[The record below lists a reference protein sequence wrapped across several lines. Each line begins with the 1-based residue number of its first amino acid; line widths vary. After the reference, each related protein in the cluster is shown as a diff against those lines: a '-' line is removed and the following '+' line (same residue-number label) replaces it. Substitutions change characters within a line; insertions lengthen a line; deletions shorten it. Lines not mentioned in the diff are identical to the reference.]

1 MKKYFI
7 EALLIFLSILGSF
20 FIESYRI
27 KQNSIENKNNLLSEL
42 IEVINEDLKQI
53 ENIISLQ
60 KESIDACNR
69 IIKNNIGGKLCQKK
83 P

>member
-1 MKKYFI
+1 MRKYFI

-53 ENIISLQ
+53 ENIIYLQ
-60 KESIDACNR
+60 KESIDACDR
-69 IIKNNIGGKLCQKK
+69 IIKNYAVN
-83 P
+83 